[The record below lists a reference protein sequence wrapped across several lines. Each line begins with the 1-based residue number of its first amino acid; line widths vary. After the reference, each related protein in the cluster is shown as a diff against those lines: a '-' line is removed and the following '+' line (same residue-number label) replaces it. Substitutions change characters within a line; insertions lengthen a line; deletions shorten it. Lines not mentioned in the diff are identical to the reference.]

1 MTCGMFPILP
11 GKWYRHALACDPE
24 NELQLV
30 TKVQVAP
37 NNVDDTRL
45 LDEALPELKARTELK
60 ILYTDGGYG
69 SPETDDAL
77 RENEVEQIQTAIRG
91 RKSSAEKLHLSLQE
105 GSHSDFEIKQTE
117 EGKLTQITCPQGQTV
132 TVRGSNQRKSFVA
145 HFAQDT
151 CRTCPFSEACP
162 ARPGKRDPRHRLRFT
177 QAEVNVA
184 QRRRRSQIHQEEG
197 RNLRAA
203 VEATVRQVKHPFPGG
218 KVPVRGQFRVTCMIL
233 GSAMMGNIR
242 RIQQYKTRKAE
253 QIATEISK
261 RGAEGAQVSPFCLFF
276 NNSIRALSNY
286 FGVQKWVFAC

>member
-1 MTCGMFPILP
+1 
-11 GKWYRHALACDPE
+11 
-24 NELQLV
+24 
-30 TKVQVAP
+30 VAP
-37 NNVDDTRL
+37 NNVDDTQL
-45 LDEALPELKARTELK
+45 LDEALPELKERTELEM
-60 ILYTDGGYG
+60 LYTDGGYG

-77 RENEVEQIQTAIRG
+77 RENDVEQIQTAIRG
-91 RKSSAEKLHLSLQE
+91 RKPSAEKLHLS
-105 GSHSDFEIKQTE
+105 DFEIKQTD
-117 EGKLTQITCPQGQTV
+117 EGKPTQITCPQGQTV

-203 VEATVRQVKHPFPGG
+203 VEATVRQVKHPFSGG

-253 QIATEISK
+253 QINKEISK
-261 RGAEGAQVSPFCLFF
+261 RGAEGAQVSSFCLFF
-276 NNSIRALSNY
+276 RDVIRALLDF
-286 FGVQKWVFAC
+286 FGVQKWVFGC